1 MRLIRNGA
9 IPVQDGDQGLRHIES
24 RLFKPLQPRQV
35 KITLN
40 LSKDEKL
47 VVSNL
52 NQEQIH
58 VDNLVSDTGMEL
70 TQMLSIL
77 LELELKGVV

>member
-1 MRLIRNGA
+1 M
-9 IPVQDGDQGLRHIES
+9 
-24 RLFKPLQPRQV
+24 

>member
-1 MRLIRNGA
+1 M
-9 IPVQDGDQGLRHIES
+9 
-24 RLFKPLQPRQV
+24 

-52 NQEQIH
+52 NQEPIH

-77 LELELKGVV
+77 LELELKVVV

>member
-1 MRLIRNGA
+1 M
-9 IPVQDGDQGLRHIES
+9 
-24 RLFKPLQPRQV
+24 

-52 NQEQIH
+52 NQEPIH
-58 VDNLVSDTGMEL
+58 VDNLVSDTDMEL
-70 TQMLSIL
+70 IHMLSIL
-77 LELELKGVV
+77 LELELKGVVQQISGKQFVLGS